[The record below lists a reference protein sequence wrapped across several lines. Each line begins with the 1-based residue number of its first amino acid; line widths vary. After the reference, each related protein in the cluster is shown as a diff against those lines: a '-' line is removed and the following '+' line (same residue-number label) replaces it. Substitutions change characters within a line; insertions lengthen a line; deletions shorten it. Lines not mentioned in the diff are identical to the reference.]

1 MQKTK
6 WYTLIGSTLAVASST
21 ALYINGALFFT
32 IQGPFWK
39 VPWLNIFVF
48 GINFDSI
55 LNDVG
60 MVMASGMLKDV
71 TGKMISSVP
80 LAFSSKKLSVQPQP
94 SGGYAGPSVVFA
106 SQA

>member
-1 MQKTK
+1 M
-6 WYTLIGSTLAVASST
+6 
-21 ALYINGALFFT
+21 
-32 IQGPFWK
+32 
-39 VPWLNIFVF
+39 F

-71 TGKMISSVP
+71 TGKMISSAP

-94 SGGYAGPSVVFA
+94 SGGYAEPSVVFA

>member
-1 MQKTK
+1 M
-6 WYTLIGSTLAVASST
+6 SST
-21 ALYINGALFFT
+21 ALYINCIFFFT